1 LSTTKDQGVDL
12 SNQQMLE
19 FVNQNW
25 SMFATMGYREYLNR
39 GRGAICISF
48 ADATADS
55 QGMFFNPFY
64 IAENSPELHIR
75 GGWPDDEGGK
85 TKTLIESYDPA
96 KVVVFIFGHKS
107 GRLNTMF
114 MGSNDSNLTPQK
126 LYEAEQKN
134 AGPAH

>member
-1 LSTTKDQGVDL
+1 LSTAEEGVDL
-12 SNQQMLE
+12 TNEQMLA
-19 FVNQNW
+19 FVHQNW

-64 IAENSPELHIR
+64 IAENSPELDIR

-85 TKTLIESYDPA
+85 TKKLIETYDPT
-96 KVVVFIFGHKS
+96 KTVVFIFGHKS

-114 MGSNDSNLTPQK
+114 MGSDDPNLTPQK
-126 LYEAEQKN
+126 LYETEQKN
-134 AGPAH
+134 IGTTH